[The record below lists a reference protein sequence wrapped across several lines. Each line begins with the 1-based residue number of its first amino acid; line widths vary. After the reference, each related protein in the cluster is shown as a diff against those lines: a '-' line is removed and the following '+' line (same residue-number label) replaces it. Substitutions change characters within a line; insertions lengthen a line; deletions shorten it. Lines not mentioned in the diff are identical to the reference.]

1 MRALKVVGMVLGSLV
16 ALIAILLLAVR
27 LFVDPNNYK
36 NRIAAA
42 VKNSTGREL
51 VLSGPIKLSVFPWIA
66 LEIGPASIGNPPGF
80 GTEPFA
86 SVRHV
91 AFRVRLLPLLRKE
104 LQIGRI
110 QIEGLDLRLRKN
122 AAGGANWQDLGGK
135 GAAPQPSPG
144 PSSGSQALPDL
155 GGVEIKDSRLSY
167 QDLVAGHVNV
177 ELGHVTSG
185 TPAPL
190 RFKLDLKTSA
200 GAQPVELSGRLN
212 LTYAG
217 NSLAAKDVD
226 IQLDDSRLR
235 GNVAISNLQTS
246 ATGFDLAIDHIDL
259 DRYRSPAEKNAKSAA
274 KPPEKAAE
282 PSTDALKSLRMN
294 GTLRIGSAKVAGVNL
309 TQVLV
314 TVAAKDGVTRIAP
327 VKAKLYGGDYSGDIT
342 LDGRGPIPDLKLD
355 QSMTG
360 IDMAHLLEDF
370 AKSQRVSGRGSV
382 TTHLTAHSL
391 GGNALMR
398 SLNGHIAANVD
409 NGAIEGVDLW
419 FEINRAVA
427 LIQKQPVP
435 AGQSSGRTKFDVF
448 KASADLTNGVAS
460 TKDLYI
466 ASRNL
471 QVTGEGTTNLIT
483 DAIAYRLKATILK
496 EAPGAPAATAA
507 TAKTLA
513 DIPLDITGTVTSP
526 TVRPDL
532 QALAKARVQQELD
545 KHKGELQQKLM
556 DKLKDVFK

>member
-1 MRALKVVGMVLGSLV
+1 MRALKIVAIVLGGFV

-36 NRIAAA
+36 DRIAAA

-51 VLSGPIKLSVFPWIA
+51 VLSGPIKLSVFPWIG
-66 LEIGPASIGNPPGF
+66 LQIGPASLGNPAGF
-80 GTEPFA
+80 GAEPFA
-86 SVRHV
+86 AVRHV
-91 AFRVRLLPLLRKE
+91 VFRVRLLPLLRKE
-104 LQIGRI
+104 VQIGRI
-110 QIEGLDLRLRKN
+110 EIDGLDLRLRKN
-122 AAGGANWQDLGGK
+122 AAGRANWQDFGGK
-135 GAAPQPSPG
+135 SAAPQPSPG
-144 PSSGSQALPDL
+144 PSSQAMPDL
-155 GGVEIKDSRLSY
+155 GGVEIMDSRVSY
-167 QDLVAGHVNV
+167 QDLVADHVNV
-177 ELGHVTSG
+177 ELGHLSSG

-200 GAQPVELSGRLN
+200 GAQPVQLSGRLN
-212 LTYAG
+212 LTSAG

-235 GNVAISNLQTS
+235 GDVAISNLQTS

-259 DRYRSPAEKNAKSAA
+259 DRYRSPAGKNAKSPAP
-274 KPPEKAAE
+274 PPEKAAE

-294 GTLRIGSAKVAGVNL
+294 GTLTIGSAKVAGVNL

-327 VKAKLYGGDYSGDIT
+327 VKAKLYGGDYSGDVT
-342 LDGRGPIPDLKLD
+342 VDDRGPIPDLKLD

-360 IDMAHLLEDF
+360 IDVAHLLEDF

-391 GGNALMR
+391 GGDALMR

-435 AGQSSGRTKFDVF
+435 GGQSSGRTKFDAF
-448 KASADLTNGVAS
+448 KASADLTNGIAS

-471 QVTGEGTTNLIT
+471 KVTGEGTTNLIT

-496 EAPGAPAATAA
+496 EAPGGPAATAQ
-507 TAKTLA
+507 TLA
-513 DIPLDITGTVTSP
+513 DVPLDITGTVTSP
-526 TVRPDL
+526 AVRPDL